1 LKKEI
6 KIMMKTFAIV
16 PIKRFENAKT
26 RLSSILDTDDRIR
39 LSLLMLEDTLQ
50 ILSVVHSLS
59 QVITVSADKRVR
71 EIAVKYGANFLLEEK
86 ERGVNSAVALADSY
100 CMKKA
105 ADATMVIPHDLPL
118 LDSTDI
124 SKACELAENESRCIV
139 ICPSLRYDGT
149 NMLLRKPPS
158 IIATF
163 YDADSYNMHVKAAI
177 RLGIPIKRL
186 LSKGLMHDIDTP
198 EDALEVMKEE
208 TVTARSLEFIKSKI

>member
-1 LKKEI
+1 M
-6 KIMMKTFAIV
+6 MMKTFAIV

-26 RLSSILDTDDRIR
+26 RLSSILDKDDRIR

-50 ILSVVHSLS
+50 ILSVVHVLT
-59 QVITVSADKRVR
+59 QVITVSADKRVE

-100 CMKKA
+100 CMKEA
-105 ADATMVIPHDLPL
+105 ADATMVIPYDLPL

-158 IIATF
+158 VIATF
-163 YDADSYNMHVKAAI
+163 YDTDSYNMHVKAAI
-177 RLGIPIKRL
+177 KIGVPVKRFF
-186 LSKGLMHDIDTP
+186 SKTIMYDVDNP
-198 EDALEVMKEE
+198 EDALQLIKEE
-208 TVTARSLEFIKSKI
+208 TVPATRTIEFIKSKF

>member
-1 LKKEI
+1 
-6 KIMMKTFAIV
+6 MMKTFAIV

-39 LSLLMLEDTLQ
+39 LSLLMLKDTLQ
-50 ILSVVHSLS
+50 ILSAVHSLS
-59 QVITVSADKRVR
+59 QVITVSADKRVG

-177 RLGIPIKRL
+177 RLGIPVKRL
-186 LSKGLMHDIDTP
+186 FSKALMHDIDTP
-198 EDALEVMKEE
+198 EDALEIMEEE

>member
-1 LKKEI
+1 
-6 KIMMKTFAIV
+6 MMKTFAIV
-16 PIKRFENAKT
+16 PVKRFENAKT
-26 RLSSILDTDDRIR
+26 RLSSILDMDERIR

-50 ILSVVHSLS
+50 TLSVVHLLT
-59 QVITVSADKRVR
+59 QVITVSADKSVE

-86 ERGVNSAVALADSY
+86 ERGVNSAVALANSY
-100 CMKKA
+100 CMKKKA

-124 SKACELAENESRCIV
+124 SKACELAQNESRCIV

-163 YDADSYNMHVKAAI
+163 YDADSYNMHIKAAI
-177 RLGIPIKRL
+177 QVGIPVKRL
-186 LSKGLMHDIDTP
+186 FSKAIMHDIDTP
-198 EDALEVMKEE
+198 EDALEIIKEE
-208 TVTARSLEFIKSKI
+208 TVTATARSLEFIKSKF

>member
-1 LKKEI
+1 
-6 KIMMKTFAIV
+6 MMKTFAIV

-50 ILSVVHSLS
+50 ILSAVHSLS
-59 QVITVSADKRVR
+59 QLITVSADKRVG

-177 RLGIPIKRL
+177 RLGIPVKRL
-186 LSKGLMHDIDTP
+186 FSKALMHDIDTP

>member
-1 LKKEI
+1 
-6 KIMMKTFAIV
+6 MMKTFAIV

-50 ILSVVHSLS
+50 ILSAVHSLS
-59 QVITVSADKRVR
+59 QLITVSADKRVR
-71 EIAVKYGANFLLEEK
+71 EIAENYGANFLLEEK

-118 LDSTDI
+118 LNSTDI

-177 RLGIPIKRL
+177 RLGIPVKRL
-186 LSKGLMHDIDTP
+186 LSKALMHDIDTP
-198 EDALEVMKEE
+198 EDALEIMKEE

>member
-1 LKKEI
+1 
-6 KIMMKTFAIV
+6 MKTFAIV

-26 RLSSILDTDDRIR
+26 RLSSILDKDDRIR

-50 ILSVVHSLS
+50 ILSVVHVLT
-59 QVITVSADKRVR
+59 QVITVSADKRVE

-100 CMKKA
+100 CMKEA
-105 ADATMVIPHDLPL
+105 ADATMVIPYDLPL

-177 RLGIPIKRL
+177 RLGIPVKRL
-186 LSKGLMHDIDTP
+186 FSKSLMHDIDTP
-198 EDALEVMKEE
+198 EDALEIIKKEK
-208 TVTARSLEFIKSKI
+208 TVTSRSLEFIKSKF

>member
-1 LKKEI
+1 
-6 KIMMKTFAIV
+6 MKTFAIV

-50 ILSVVHSLS
+50 ILSAVHSLS
-59 QVITVSADKRVR
+59 QLITVSADKRVG
-71 EIAVKYGANFLLEEK
+71 EIAVKYGANFLFEEK

-177 RLGIPIKRL
+177 RLGIPVKRL
-186 LSKGLMHDIDTP
+186 FSKALMHDIDTP
-198 EDALEVMKEE
+198 EDVLEIMKEE

>member
-50 ILSVVHSLS
+50 ILSAVHSLS
-59 QVITVSADKRVR
+59 QLITVSADKRVG

-177 RLGIPIKRL
+177 RLGIPVKRL
-186 LSKGLMHDIDTP
+186 FSKALMHDIDTP
-198 EDALEVMKEE
+198 EDALEIMKEE

>member
-1 LKKEI
+1 
-6 KIMMKTFAIV
+6 MKTFAIV

-50 ILSVVHSLS
+50 ILSAVHSLS
-59 QVITVSADKRVR
+59 QLITVSADKRVG

-124 SKACELAENESRCIV
+124 SKACELAENESTCIV

-177 RLGIPIKRL
+177 RLGIPVKRL

-198 EDALEVMKEE
+198 EDALEIMKEE

>member
-50 ILSVVHSLS
+50 ILSAVHSLS
-59 QVITVSADKRVR
+59 QLITVSADKRVR

-118 LDSTDI
+118 LDSTAI

-177 RLGIPIKRL
+177 RLGIPVKRL
-186 LSKGLMHDIDTP
+186 FSKALMHDIDTP

>member
-1 LKKEI
+1 
-6 KIMMKTFAIV
+6 MKTFAIV

-39 LSLLMLEDTLQ
+39 LSLLMLKDTLQ
-50 ILSVVHSLS
+50 ILSAVHSLS
-59 QVITVSADKRVR
+59 QVITVSADKRVG

-105 ADATMVIPHDLPL
+105 ADATMVLPHDLPL

-158 IIATF
+158 VIATF

-177 RLGIPIKRL
+177 RLGIPVKRL

-198 EDALEVMKEE
+198 EDALEIMKEE

>member
-1 LKKEI
+1 
-6 KIMMKTFAIV
+6 MKTFAIV

-50 ILSVVHSLS
+50 ILSAVHSLS
-59 QVITVSADKRVR
+59 QLITVSADKRVG

-158 IIATF
+158 VIATF

-177 RLGIPIKRL
+177 RLGIPVKRL

-198 EDALEVMKEE
+198 EDALEIMKEE